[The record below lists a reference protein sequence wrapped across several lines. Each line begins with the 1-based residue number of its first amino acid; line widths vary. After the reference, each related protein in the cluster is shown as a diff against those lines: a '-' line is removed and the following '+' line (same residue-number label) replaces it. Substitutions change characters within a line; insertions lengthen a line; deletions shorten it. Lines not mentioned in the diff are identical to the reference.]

1 MRRATLLVSLA
12 LSAFVLNASSA
23 SNPLI
28 TFSEPVMNFTFSY
41 PDDFQS
47 LPSAQPL
54 LSQAAGCITVPLRV
68 KGKSERPY
76 ERILISEIDYDCLRR
91 NVPNIGSLT
100 KSTENDLMKVYGRL
114 EMSEPSN
121 FLLDGHPAAFI
132 TAKAEVGSPMK
143 GLEPGMILFGVQT
156 CVLLDYRVACWNVL
170 SSDHTRL
177 PRLLSGKVAFKGRSG
192 QAWTPSQ

>member
-1 MRRATLLVSLA
+1 MRRAFLLVLLA
-12 LSAFVLNASSA
+12 LSALVLSASSA
-23 SNPLI
+23 SSPFVI
-28 TFSEPVMNFTFSY
+28 FSDPVLNFSFSY

-54 LSQAAGCITVPLRV
+54 LSQAAGCIAIPLRL

-76 ERILISEIDYDCLRR
+76 ERILISEINYDCLQR
-91 NVPNIGSLT
+91 NVPDIGSLT

-132 TAKAEVGSPMK
+132 TAKAEVSSPMK

-156 CVLLDYRVACWNVL
+156 CVLLDHRVACWNVL

-177 PRLLSGKVAFKGRSG
+177 PHLLSGKVAFRGRPG
-192 QAWTPSQ
+192 QAWTPSH